1 MNCLIVFFCFCF
13 SDQILAI
20 LPEVIQCNDKWLEEN
35 EELRAVDAKL
45 QICHQQMA
53 LIKEIE
59 AFGNN
64 LSNHPLYAISQK
76 YASYKQAKNAVEDSM
91 KALVKIL
98 NDFDTQIESF
108 NNTNEVLNGPQLMT
122 WVQEFSGPHEDDEKP
137 IFEHIKE
144 FLTNAGQSSMI
155 TQCEQAEQ
163 ELNQSMQ
170 QTNHLVRSCLELLT
184 QYVAVSQYYPQSQT
198 EYHRIVM
205 FRKYLATA
213 LESKSPE
220 VCRDVSNQVT
230 ALVNAES
237 SCGDAQQILAYNYR
251 LQQINA
257 EVNTTLNK
265 CLERLQ
271 LEGGS
276 EAIILAQ
283 DSYME
288 AKTNISNWVRTE
300 EGAAVA
306 LENVVIGMLC
316 NLNRR
321 YLMLENGAQS
331 AGDCLVDLTSR
342 EGEWFLDDMSSLSM
356 QAVELLSLLPLQSAS
371 VDDAALPVAVECVR
385 NANLLL
391 ADLVQLNYNFG
402 TIILPEALKKV
413 HSEDPSALLMINELN
428 SVIINSPVPLNDLLA
443 QLEMHF
449 RYLVMDMEVNDF
461 YI

>member
-1 MNCLIVFFCFCF
+1 M
-13 SDQILAI
+13 
-20 LPEVIQCNDKWLEEN
+20 
-35 EELRAVDAKL
+35 
-45 QICHQQMA
+45 CHQQMA

-76 YASYKQAKNAVEDSM
+76 YTSYKQAKNAVEDSM

-98 NDFDTQIESF
+98 NDFDTQIENF
-108 NNTNEVLNGPQLMT
+108 VNTNEVLNGPQLMA
-122 WVQEFSGPHEDDEKP
+122 WVQEFSEPNEDDEKP

-155 TQCEQAEQ
+155 SQCEQAEQ
-163 ELNQSMQ
+163 ELNQCMQ
-170 QTNHLVRSCLELLT
+170 QTNLLIRSCLELLT

-198 EYHRIVM
+198 EFYRIKM
-205 FRKYLATA
+205 FRKYLAAA

-220 VCRDVSNQVT
+220 VCREVSNQVT
-230 ALVNAES
+230 ALVNS
-237 SCGDAQQILAYNYR
+237 DTNCVDTQQILTFNYR
-251 LQQINA
+251 LQQISAEANA
-257 EVNTTLNK
+257 FLNK
-265 CLERLQ
+265 CLDRLQ
-271 LEGGS
+271 SEGGPD
-276 EAIILAQ
+276 AIALAQ
-283 DSYME
+283 DNYME

-300 EGAAVA
+300 EGAAASV
-306 LENVVIGMLC
+306 ESVVIDMLC

-342 EGEWFLDDMSSLSM
+342 DGEWFLDDMSSLST
-356 QAVELLSLLPLQSAS
+356 QAVELLSLLPLHSAS
-371 VDDAALPVAVECVR
+371 DEDAALPVAVECVR

-391 ADLVQLNYNFG
+391 ADLVQLNYNFS

-449 RYLVMDMEVNDF
+449 RYLVMDMEVSD
-461 YI
+461 